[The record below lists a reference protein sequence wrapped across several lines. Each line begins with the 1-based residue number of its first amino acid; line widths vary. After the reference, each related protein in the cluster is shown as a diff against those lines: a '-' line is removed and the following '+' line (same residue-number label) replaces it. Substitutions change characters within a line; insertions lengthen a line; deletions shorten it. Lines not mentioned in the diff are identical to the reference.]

1 MRIDN
6 HFKKIVSFKEMK
18 SMEKIAIDSGKTE
31 SDLINNAG
39 KEIAKYIKK
48 NFIEE
53 KKILFI
59 LGKGNNAKDG
69 YIAFKQLLKSK
80 YKINILLVFKDSDYK
95 SWNYDL
101 NKYASKIYYLNDEL
115 NTVQTLINDAE
126 ILIDGIF
133 GIGLNRNIT
142 GNISKLIK
150 HINYS
155 DKYIISIDVP
165 SGLSSIYKQKNNNT
179 NTIIA
184 NETLCIS
191 GIKDCCLSINGHK
204 YSNKLINLDIGIT
217 KYPKNYKYKF
227 LINPQSAFN
236 LIPKK
241 DTYGDKRLSGE
252 TLIVGGSK
260 KYPGS
265 ILMAASATLNTG
277 VGLLSLGIPLSIYDV
292 IAGKIPEA
300 TLDTINNNN
309 NEFISKDNI
318 KYLFENKKRIN
329 SLLIG
334 CGMESNNTTQASVDF
349 LLKNISNHFK
359 YLNGIVIDADGLNNL
374 SKINKWWQYK
384 LPENTIITPH
394 VREMS
399 RLTGLSVSE
408 INKNPIKILETY
420 TKLWNVTI
428 VLKGPLTFIGN
439 RTKKYISN
447 KPNPGLAKGGTG
459 DVLAGVISS
468 FLAQGLN
475 SEDSTILAVSLISES
490 GEISKEKYGIH
501 GSTASK
507 LINNISKIINQNN

>member
-1 MRIDN
+1 MKIDN
-6 HFKKIVSFKEMK
+6 YFEKIVTYEEMK
-18 SMEKIAIDSGKTE
+18 SMEKFTIDKGKSE
-31 SDLINNAG
+31 STLINNAG
-39 KEIAKYIKK
+39 NEIATYIKN
-48 NFIEE
+48 NFTKE
-53 KKILFI
+53 KEILFI

-69 YIAFKQLLKSK
+69 YIAFTQLLKSK
-80 YKINILLVFKDSDYK
+80 YKINILFVFKDSDYN
-95 SWNYDL
+95 SWDYDLQKYANKLYDL
-101 NKYASKIYYLNDEL
+101 NNFDNVKK
-115 NTVQTLINDAE
+115 
-126 ILIDGIF
+126 LIDDTKIIIDGMF
-133 GIGLNRNIT
+133 GIGLNKNIT
-142 GNISKLIK
+142 GNISQLIK
-150 HINYS
+150 YINS
-155 DKYIISIDVP
+155 SNKYVLSIDVP
-165 SGLSSIYKQKNNNT
+165 SGLSSEYEQKNNYT

-184 NETLCIS
+184 SETLCIS
-191 GIKDCCLSINGHK
+191 GIKDCCLTINGHK

-217 KYPKNYKYKF
+217 EYPKNYKYKF
-227 LINPQSAFN
+227 LINPQSAFK

-265 ILMAASATLNTG
+265 ILMAASASLETG
-277 VGLLSLGIPLSIYDV
+277 VGLLSLAIPLSIYDV

-300 TLDTINNNN
+300 TLDTIKNNQ
-309 NEFISKDNI
+309 EFISKDNI
-318 KYLFENKKRIN
+318 KHLFENKKRIN

-334 CGMESNNTTQASVDF
+334 CGMESNNTTQTSVKF

-374 SKINKWWQYK
+374 SKINEWWKYK
-384 LPENTIITPH
+384 LPKNTIITPH

-399 RLTGLSVSE
+399 RLTGLSINE
-408 INKNPIKILETY
+408 INKNPIEILETY

-439 RTKKYISN
+439 THKKYMLN

-459 DVLAGVISS
+459 DILAGVINS

-475 SEDSTILAVSLISES
+475 AEHSTILAVSLISES
-490 GEISKEKYGIH
+490 GELSKEKYGIH

-507 LINNISKIINQNN
+507 LINSISKLINQNN

>member
-1 MRIDN
+1 MKIDN
-6 HFKKIVSFKEMK
+6 YFEKIVTYEEMK
-18 SMEKIAIDSGKTE
+18 SMEKFTIDKGKSE
-31 SDLINNAG
+31 STLINNAG
-39 KEIAKYIKK
+39 NEIAAYIKN
-48 NFIEE
+48 NFTKE
-53 KKILFI
+53 KEILFI

-69 YIAFKQLLKSK
+69 YIAFTQLLKSK
-80 YKINILLVFKDSDYK
+80 YKINILFVFKDSDYK

-101 NKYASKIYYLNDEL
+101 QKYANQLYYLNNFD
-115 NTVQTLINDAE
+115 NVKK
-126 ILIDGIF
+126 LIDDTKIIIDGMF
-133 GIGLNRNIT
+133 GIGLNKNIT
-142 GNISKLIK
+142 GNISQLIK
-150 HINYS
+150 YINS
-155 DKYIISIDVP
+155 SNKYVLSIDVP
-165 SGLSSIYKQKNNNT
+165 SGLSSEYEQKNNYT

-184 NETLCIS
+184 SETLCIS
-191 GIKDCCLSINGHK
+191 GIKDCCLTINGHK
-204 YSNKLINLDIGIT
+204 YSNKLINLNIGIT
-217 KYPKNYKYKF
+217 EYPKNYKYKF
-227 LINPQSAFN
+227 LINPQSAFK

-265 ILMAASATLNTG
+265 ILMAASASLETG
-277 VGLLSLGIPLSIYDV
+277 VGLLSLAIPLSIYDV

-300 TLDTINNNN
+300 TLDTIKNNQ
-309 NEFISKDNI
+309 EFISKDNI
-318 KYLFENKKRIN
+318 KHLFENKKRIN

-334 CGMESNNTTQASVDF
+334 CGMESNNTTQTSVKF

-374 SKINKWWQYK
+374 SKINEWWKYK
-384 LPENTIITPH
+384 LPKNTIITPH

-399 RLTGLSVSE
+399 RLTGLSINE
-408 INKNPIKILETY
+408 INKNPIEILETY

-439 RTKKYISN
+439 THKKYMLN

-459 DVLAGVISS
+459 DILAGVINS

-475 SEDSTILAVSLISES
+475 AEHSTILAVSLISES
-490 GEISKEKYGIH
+490 GELSKEKYGIH

-507 LINNISKIINQNN
+507 LINGISKLIHQNN

>member
-1 MRIDN
+1 MKIDN
-6 HFKKIVSFKEMK
+6 YFEKIVTYEEMK
-18 SMEKIAIDSGKTE
+18 SMEKFTIDKGKSE
-31 SDLINNAG
+31 STLIKNAG
-39 KEIAKYIKK
+39 NEIATYIKN
-48 NFIEE
+48 NFTKE
-53 KKILFI
+53 KEILFI

-69 YIAFKQLLKSK
+69 YVAFTQLLKSK
-80 YKINILLVFKDSDYK
+80 YKINILFVFKNSDYN
-95 SWNYDL
+95 SWDYNLQKYTNKLYDL
-101 NKYASKIYYLNDEL
+101 NNFDNVKK
-115 NTVQTLINDAE
+115 
-126 ILIDGIF
+126 LIDDTKIIIDGMF
-133 GIGLNRNIT
+133 GIGLNKNIT
-142 GNISKLIK
+142 GNISQLIK
-150 HINYS
+150 YINS
-155 DKYIISIDVP
+155 SKKYVLSIDVP
-165 SGLSSIYKQKNNNT
+165 SGLSSEYEQKNNYT

-184 NETLCIS
+184 SETLCIS
-191 GIKDCCLSINGHK
+191 GIKDCCLTINGHK

-217 KYPKNYKYKF
+217 EYPKSYKYKF
-227 LINPQSAFN
+227 LINPQSAFK

-265 ILMAASATLNTG
+265 ILMAASASLETG
-277 VGLLSLGIPLSIYDV
+277 VGLLSLAIPLSIYDV

-300 TLDTINNNN
+300 TLDTIKNNQ
-309 NEFISKDNI
+309 EFISKDNI
-318 KYLFENKKRIN
+318 KHLFENKKRIN

-334 CGMESNNTTQASVDF
+334 CGMESNNTTQTSVKF

-374 SKINKWWQYK
+374 SKINEWWKYK
-384 LPENTIITPH
+384 LPKNTIITPH

-399 RLTGLSVSE
+399 RLTGLSINK
-408 INKNPIKILETY
+408 INKNPIEILETY

-439 RTKKYISN
+439 THKKYMLN

-459 DVLAGVISS
+459 DILAGVINS

-475 SEDSTILAVSLISES
+475 AEHSTILAVSLISES
-490 GEISKEKYGIH
+490 GELSKEKYGIH

-507 LINNISKIINQNN
+507 LINSISKLINQNN

>member
-1 MRIDN
+1 MKIDN
-6 HFKKIVSFKEMK
+6 YFEKIVTYEEMK
-18 SMEKIAIDSGKTE
+18 SMEKFTIDKGKSE
-31 SDLINNAG
+31 STLIKNAG
-39 KEIAKYIKK
+39 NEIATYIKN
-48 NFIEE
+48 NFTKE
-53 KKILFI
+53 KEILFI

-69 YIAFKQLLKSK
+69 YIAFTQLLKSK
-80 YKINILLVFKDSDYK
+80 YKINILFVFKDSDYK

-101 NKYASKIYYLNDEL
+101 QKYANQIYYLNNFD
-115 NTVQTLINDAE
+115 NVKK
-126 ILIDGIF
+126 LIDDTKIIIDGMF
-133 GIGLNRNIT
+133 GIGLNKNIT
-142 GNISKLIK
+142 GNISQLIK
-150 HINYS
+150 YINS
-155 DKYIISIDVP
+155 SKKYVLSIDVP
-165 SGLSSIYKQKNNNT
+165 SGLSSEYEQKNNYT

-184 NETLCIS
+184 SETLCIS
-191 GIKDCCLSINGHK
+191 GIKDCCLTINGHK

-217 KYPKNYKYKF
+217 EYPKNYKYKF
-227 LINPQSAFN
+227 LINPQSAFK

-265 ILMAASATLNTG
+265 ILMAASASLETG
-277 VGLLSLGIPLSIYDV
+277 VGLLSLAIPLSIYDV

-300 TLDTINNNN
+300 TLDTIKNNQ
-309 NEFISKDNI
+309 EFISKDNI
-318 KYLFENKKRIN
+318 KHLFENKKRIN

-334 CGMESNNTTQASVDF
+334 CGMESNNTTQTSVKF

-374 SKINKWWQYK
+374 SKINEWWKYK
-384 LPENTIITPH
+384 LPKNTIITPH

-399 RLTGLSVSE
+399 RLTGLSINE
-408 INKNPIKILETY
+408 INKNPIEILETY

-439 RTKKYISN
+439 THKKYMLN

-459 DVLAGVISS
+459 DILAGVINS

-475 SEDSTILAVSLISES
+475 AEHSTILAVSLISES
-490 GEISKEKYGIH
+490 GELSKEKYGIH

-507 LINNISKIINQNN
+507 LINGISKLIHQNN

>member
-1 MRIDN
+1 MKIDN
-6 HFKKIVSFKEMK
+6 YFEKIVTYEEMK
-18 SMEKIAIDSGKTE
+18 SMEKFTIDKGKSE
-31 SDLINNAG
+31 STLIKNAG
-39 KEIAKYIKK
+39 NEIATYIKN
-48 NFIEE
+48 NFTKEQE
-53 KKILFI
+53 ILFI

-69 YIAFKQLLKSK
+69 YVAFTQLLKSK
-80 YKINILLVFKDSDYK
+80 YKINILFVFKNSDYN
-95 SWNYDL
+95 SWDYNLQKYTNKLYDL
-101 NKYASKIYYLNDEL
+101 NNFDNVKK
-115 NTVQTLINDAE
+115 
-126 ILIDGIF
+126 LIDDTKIIIDGMF
-133 GIGLNRNIT
+133 GIGLNKNIT
-142 GNISKLIK
+142 GNISQLIK
-150 HINYS
+150 YINS
-155 DKYIISIDVP
+155 SNKYVLSIDVP
-165 SGLSSIYKQKNNNT
+165 SGLSSEYEQKNNYT

-184 NETLCIS
+184 SETLCIS
-191 GIKDCCLSINGHK
+191 GIKDCCLTINGHK

-217 KYPKNYKYKF
+217 EYPKSYKYKF
-227 LINPQSAFN
+227 LINPQSAFK

-265 ILMAASATLNTG
+265 ILMAASASLETG
-277 VGLLSLGIPLSIYDV
+277 VGLLSLAIPLSIYDV

-300 TLDTINNNN
+300 TLDTIKNNQ
-309 NEFISKDNI
+309 EFISKDNI
-318 KYLFENKKRIN
+318 KHLFENKKRIN

-334 CGMESNNTTQASVDF
+334 CGMESNNTTQTSVKF

-374 SKINKWWQYK
+374 SKINEWWKYK
-384 LPENTIITPH
+384 LPKNTIITPH

-399 RLTGLSVSE
+399 RLTGLSINK
-408 INKNPIKILETY
+408 INKNPIEILETY

-439 RTKKYISN
+439 THKKYMLN

-459 DVLAGVISS
+459 DILAGVINS

-475 SEDSTILAVSLISES
+475 AEHSTILAVSLISES
-490 GEISKEKYGIH
+490 GELSKEKYGIH

-507 LINNISKIINQNN
+507 LINGISKLIHQNN

>member
-1 MRIDN
+1 MKIDN
-6 HFKKIVSFKEMK
+6 YFEKIVTYEEMK
-18 SMEKIAIDSGKTE
+18 SMEKFTIDKGKSE
-31 SDLINNAG
+31 STLIKNAG
-39 KEIAKYIKK
+39 NEIATYIKN
-48 NFIEE
+48 NFTKE
-53 KKILFI
+53 KEILFI

-69 YIAFKQLLKSK
+69 YIAFTQLLKSK
-80 YKINILLVFKDSDYK
+80 YKINILFVFKDSDYK

-101 NKYASKIYYLNDEL
+101 QKYANQIYYLNNFD
-115 NTVQTLINDAE
+115 NVKK
-126 ILIDGIF
+126 LIDDTKIIIDGMF
-133 GIGLNRNIT
+133 GIGLNKNIT
-142 GNISKLIK
+142 GNISQLIK
-150 HINYS
+150 YINS
-155 DKYIISIDVP
+155 SNKYVLSIDVP
-165 SGLSSIYKQKNNNT
+165 SGLSSEYEQKNNYT

-184 NETLCIS
+184 SETLCIS
-191 GIKDCCLSINGHK
+191 GIKDCCLTINGHK
-204 YSNKLINLDIGIT
+204 YSNKLINLNIGIT
-217 KYPKNYKYKF
+217 EYPKNYKYKF
-227 LINPQSAFN
+227 LINPQSAFK

-265 ILMAASATLNTG
+265 ILMAASASLETG
-277 VGLLSLGIPLSIYDV
+277 VGLLSLAIPLSIYDV

-300 TLDTINNNN
+300 TLDTIKNNQ
-309 NEFISKDNI
+309 EFISKDNI
-318 KYLFENKKRIN
+318 KHLFENKKRIN

-334 CGMESNNTTQASVDF
+334 CGMESNNTTQTSVKF

-374 SKINKWWQYK
+374 SKINEWWKYK
-384 LPENTIITPH
+384 LPKNTIITPH

-399 RLTGLSVSE
+399 RLTGLSINE
-408 INKNPIKILETY
+408 INKNPIEILETY

-439 RTKKYISN
+439 THKKYMLN

-459 DVLAGVISS
+459 DILAGVINS

-475 SEDSTILAVSLISES
+475 SEHSTILAVSLISES
-490 GEISKEKYGIH
+490 GELSKEKYGIH

-507 LINNISKIINQNN
+507 LINGISKLINQNN

>member
-1 MRIDN
+1 MKIDN
-6 HFKKIVSFKEMK
+6 YFEKIVTYEEMK
-18 SMEKIAIDSGKTE
+18 SMEKFTIDKGKSE
-31 SDLINNAG
+31 STLIKNAG
-39 KEIAKYIKK
+39 NEIATYIKN
-48 NFIEE
+48 NFTKE
-53 KKILFI
+53 KEILFI

-69 YIAFKQLLKSK
+69 YVAFTQLLKSK
-80 YKINILLVFKDSDYK
+80 YKINILFVFKNSDYN
-95 SWNYDL
+95 SWDYNLQKYTNKLYDL
-101 NKYASKIYYLNDEL
+101 NNFDNVKK
-115 NTVQTLINDAE
+115 
-126 ILIDGIF
+126 LIDDTKIIIDGMF
-133 GIGLNRNIT
+133 GIGLNKNIT
-142 GNISKLIK
+142 GNISQLIK
-150 HINYS
+150 YINS
-155 DKYIISIDVP
+155 SKKYVLSIDVP
-165 SGLSSIYKQKNNNT
+165 SGLSSEYEQKNNYT

-184 NETLCIS
+184 SETLCIS
-191 GIKDCCLSINGHK
+191 GIKDCCLTINGHK

-217 KYPKNYKYKF
+217 EYPKSYKYKF
-227 LINPQSAFN
+227 LINPQSAFK

-265 ILMAASATLNTG
+265 ILMAASASLETG
-277 VGLLSLGIPLSIYDV
+277 VGLLSLAIPLSIYDV

-300 TLDTINNNN
+300 TLDTIKNNQ
-309 NEFISKDNI
+309 EFISKDNI
-318 KYLFENKKRIN
+318 KHLFENKKRIN

-334 CGMESNNTTQASVDF
+334 CGMESNNTTQTSVKF

-374 SKINKWWQYK
+374 SKINEWWKYK
-384 LPENTIITPH
+384 LPKNTIITPH

-399 RLTGLSVSE
+399 RLTGLSINK
-408 INKNPIKILETY
+408 INKNPIEILETY

-439 RTKKYISN
+439 THKKYMLN

-459 DVLAGVISS
+459 DILAGVINS

-475 SEDSTILAVSLISES
+475 AEHSTILAVSLISES
-490 GEISKEKYGIH
+490 GELSKEKYGIH

-507 LINNISKIINQNN
+507 LINGISKLIHQNN

>member
-1 MRIDN
+1 MKIDN
-6 HFKKIVSFKEMK
+6 YFEKIVTYEEMK
-18 SMEKIAIDSGKTE
+18 SMEKFTIDKGKSE
-31 SDLINNAG
+31 STLIKNAG
-39 KEIAKYIKK
+39 NEIATYIKN
-48 NFIEE
+48 NFTKE
-53 KKILFI
+53 KEILFI

-69 YIAFKQLLKSK
+69 YIAFTQLLKSK
-80 YKINILLVFKDSDYK
+80 YKINILFVFKNSDYN
-95 SWNYDL
+95 SWDYNLQKYTNKLYDL
-101 NKYASKIYYLNDEL
+101 NNFDNVKK
-115 NTVQTLINDAE
+115 
-126 ILIDGIF
+126 LIDDTKIIIDGMF
-133 GIGLNRNIT
+133 GIGLNKNIT
-142 GNISKLIK
+142 GNISQLIK
-150 HINYS
+150 YINS
-155 DKYIISIDVP
+155 SNKYVLSIDVP
-165 SGLSSIYKQKNNNT
+165 SGLSSEYEQKNNYT

-184 NETLCIS
+184 SETLCIS
-191 GIKDCCLSINGHK
+191 GIKDCCLTINGHK

-217 KYPKNYKYKF
+217 EYPKNYKYKF
-227 LINPQSAFN
+227 LINPQSAFK

-265 ILMAASATLNTG
+265 ILMAASASLETG
-277 VGLLSLGIPLSIYDV
+277 VGLLSLAIPLSIYDV

-300 TLDTINNNN
+300 TLDTIKNNQ
-309 NEFISKDNI
+309 EFISKDNI
-318 KYLFENKKRIN
+318 KHLFENKKRIN

-334 CGMESNNTTQASVDF
+334 CGMESNNTTQTSVKF

-374 SKINKWWQYK
+374 SKINEWWKYK
-384 LPENTIITPH
+384 LPKNTIITPH

-399 RLTGLSVSE
+399 RLTGLSINE
-408 INKNPIKILETY
+408 INKNPIEILETY

-439 RTKKYISN
+439 THKKYMLN

-459 DVLAGVISS
+459 DILAGVINS

-475 SEDSTILAVSLISES
+475 AEHSTILAVSLISES
-490 GEISKEKYGIH
+490 GELSKEKYGIH

-507 LINNISKIINQNN
+507 LINGISKLIHQNN

>member
-1 MRIDN
+1 MKIDN
-6 HFKKIVSFKEMK
+6 YFEKIVTYEEMK
-18 SMEKIAIDSGKTE
+18 SMEKFTIDKGKSE
-31 SDLINNAG
+31 STLINNAG
-39 KEIAKYIKK
+39 NEIATYIKN
-48 NFIEE
+48 NFTKE
-53 KKILFI
+53 KEILFI

-69 YIAFKQLLKSK
+69 YIAFTQLLKSK
-80 YKINILLVFKDSDYK
+80 YKINILFVFKDSDYN
-95 SWNYDL
+95 SWDYDLQKYANKLYDL
-101 NKYASKIYYLNDEL
+101 NNFDNVKK
-115 NTVQTLINDAE
+115 
-126 ILIDGIF
+126 LIDDTKIIIDGMF
-133 GIGLNRNIT
+133 GIGLNKNIT
-142 GNISKLIK
+142 GNISQLIK
-150 HINYS
+150 YINS
-155 DKYIISIDVP
+155 SNKYVLSIDVP
-165 SGLSSIYKQKNNNT
+165 SGLSSEYEQKNNYT

-184 NETLCIS
+184 SETLCIS
-191 GIKDCCLSINGHK
+191 GIKDCCLTINGHK

-217 KYPKNYKYKF
+217 EYPKNYKYKF
-227 LINPQSAFN
+227 LINPQSAFK

-265 ILMAASATLNTG
+265 ILMAASGSLETG
-277 VGLLSLGIPLSIYDV
+277 VGLLSLAIPLSIYDV

-300 TLDTINNNN
+300 TLDTIKNNQ
-309 NEFISKDNI
+309 EFISKDNI
-318 KYLFENKKRIN
+318 KHLFENKKRIN

-334 CGMESNNTTQASVDF
+334 CGMESNNTTQTSVKF

-374 SKINKWWQYK
+374 SKINEWWKYK
-384 LPENTIITPH
+384 LPKNTIITPH

-399 RLTGLSVSE
+399 RLTGLSISE
-408 INKNPIKILETY
+408 INKNPIEILETY

-439 RTKKYISN
+439 THKKYMLN

-459 DVLAGVISS
+459 DILAGVINS

-475 SEDSTILAVSLISES
+475 AEHSTILAVSLISES
-490 GEISKEKYGIH
+490 GELSKEKYGIH

-507 LINNISKIINQNN
+507 LINSISKLINQNN

>member
-1 MRIDN
+1 MKIDN
-6 HFKKIVSFKEMK
+6 YFEKIVTYEEMK
-18 SMEKIAIDSGKTE
+18 SMEKFTIDKGKSE
-31 SDLINNAG
+31 STLINNAG
-39 KEIAKYIKK
+39 NEIATYIKN
-48 NFIEE
+48 NFTKE
-53 KKILFI
+53 KEILFI

-69 YIAFKQLLKSK
+69 YIAFTQLLKSK
-80 YKINILLVFKDSDYK
+80 YKINILFVFKDSDYK
-95 SWNYDL
+95 SWDYDLQKYKNQLYDL
-101 NKYASKIYYLNDEL
+101 NNFDNVKK
-115 NTVQTLINDAE
+115 
-126 ILIDGIF
+126 LIDDTKIIIDGMF
-133 GIGLNRNIT
+133 GIGLNKNIT
-142 GNISKLIK
+142 GNISQLIK
-150 HINYS
+150 YINS
-155 DKYIISIDVP
+155 SNKYVLSIDVP
-165 SGLSSIYKQKNNNT
+165 SGLSSEYEQKNNYT

-184 NETLCIS
+184 SETLCIS
-191 GIKDCCLSINGHK
+191 GIKDCCLTINGHK

-217 KYPKNYKYKF
+217 EYPKNYKYKF
-227 LINPQSAFN
+227 LINPQSAFK

-265 ILMAASATLNTG
+265 ILMAASASLETG
-277 VGLLSLGIPLSIYDV
+277 VGLLSLAIPLSIYDV

-300 TLDTINNNN
+300 TLDTIKNNQ
-309 NEFISKDNI
+309 EFISKDNI
-318 KYLFENKKRIN
+318 KHLFENKKRIN

-334 CGMESNNTTQASVDF
+334 CGMESNNTTQTSVKF

-374 SKINKWWQYK
+374 SKINEWWKYK
-384 LPENTIITPH
+384 LPKNTIITPH

-399 RLTGLSVSE
+399 RLTGLSINE
-408 INKNPIKILETY
+408 INKNPIEILETY

-439 RTKKYISN
+439 THKKYVLN

-459 DVLAGVISS
+459 DILAGVINS

-475 SEDSTILAVSLISES
+475 AEHSTILAVSLISES
-490 GEISKEKYGIH
+490 GELSKEKYGIH

-507 LINNISKIINQNN
+507 LINGISKLIHQNN

>member
-1 MRIDN
+1 MKIDN
-6 HFKKIVSFKEMK
+6 YFEKIVTYEEMK
-18 SMEKIAIDSGKTE
+18 SMEKFTIDKGKSE
-31 SDLINNAG
+31 STLIKNAG
-39 KEIAKYIKK
+39 NEIATYIKN
-48 NFIEE
+48 NFTKEQE
-53 KKILFI
+53 ILFI

-69 YIAFKQLLKSK
+69 YVAFTQLLKSK
-80 YKINILLVFKDSDYK
+80 YKINILFVFKDSDYN
-95 SWNYDL
+95 SWDCNLQKYTNKLYDL
-101 NKYASKIYYLNDEL
+101 NNFDNVKK
-115 NTVQTLINDAE
+115 
-126 ILIDGIF
+126 LIDDTKIIIDGMF
-133 GIGLNRNIT
+133 GIGLNKNIT
-142 GNISKLIK
+142 GNISQLIK
-150 HINYS
+150 YINS
-155 DKYIISIDVP
+155 SNKYVLSIDVP
-165 SGLSSIYKQKNNNT
+165 SGLSSEYEQKNNYT

-184 NETLCIS
+184 SETLCIS
-191 GIKDCCLSINGHK
+191 GIKDCCLTINGHK

-217 KYPKNYKYKF
+217 EYPKNYKYKF
-227 LINPQSAFN
+227 LINPQSTFK

-265 ILMAASATLNTG
+265 ILMAASASLETG
-277 VGLLSLGIPLSIYDV
+277 VGLLSLAIPLSIYDV

-300 TLDTINNNN
+300 TLDTIKNNQ
-309 NEFISKDNI
+309 EFISKDNI
-318 KYLFENKKRIN
+318 KHLFENKKRIN

-334 CGMESNNTTQASVDF
+334 CGMESNNTTQTSVKF

-374 SKINKWWQYK
+374 SKINEWWKYK
-384 LPENTIITPH
+384 LPKNTIITPH

-399 RLTGLSVSE
+399 RLTGLSINE
-408 INKNPIKILETY
+408 INKNPIEILETY

-439 RTKKYISN
+439 THKKYMLN

-459 DVLAGVISS
+459 DILAGVINS

-475 SEDSTILAVSLISES
+475 AEHSTILAVSLISES
-490 GEISKEKYGIH
+490 GELSKEKYGIH

-507 LINNISKIINQNN
+507 LINSISKLINQNN

>member
-1 MRIDN
+1 
-6 HFKKIVSFKEMK
+6 VTYEEMK
-18 SMEKIAIDSGKTE
+18 SMEKFTIDKGKSE
-31 SDLINNAG
+31 STLIKNAG
-39 KEIAKYIKK
+39 NEIATYIKN
-48 NFIEE
+48 NFTKE
-53 KKILFI
+53 KEILFI

-69 YIAFKQLLKSK
+69 YIAFTQLLKSK
-80 YKINILLVFKDSDYK
+80 YKINILFVFKDSDYK

-101 NKYASKIYYLNDEL
+101 QKYANQLYYLNNFD
-115 NTVQTLINDAE
+115 NVKK
-126 ILIDGIF
+126 LIDATKIIIDGMF
-133 GIGLNRNIT
+133 GIGLNKNIT
-142 GNISKLIK
+142 GNISQLIK
-150 HINYS
+150 YINS
-155 DKYIISIDVP
+155 SKKYVLSIDVP
-165 SGLSSIYKQKNNNT
+165 SGLSSEYEQKNNYT

-184 NETLCIS
+184 SETLCIS
-191 GIKDCCLSINGHK
+191 GIKDCCLTINGHK

-217 KYPKNYKYKF
+217 EYPKNYKYKF
-227 LINPQSAFN
+227 LINPQSAFK

-265 ILMAASATLNTG
+265 ILMAASASLETG
-277 VGLLSLGIPLSIYDV
+277 VGLLSLAIPLSIYDV

-300 TLDTINNNN
+300 TLDTIKNNQ
-309 NEFISKDNI
+309 EFISKDNI
-318 KYLFENKKRIN
+318 KHLFENKKRIN

-334 CGMESNNTTQASVDF
+334 CGMESNNTTQTSVKF

-374 SKINKWWQYK
+374 SKINEWWKYK
-384 LPENTIITPH
+384 LPKNTIITPH

-399 RLTGLSVSE
+399 RLTGLSINE
-408 INKNPIKILETY
+408 INKNPIEILETY

-439 RTKKYISN
+439 THKKYMLN

-459 DVLAGVISS
+459 DILAGVINS

-475 SEDSTILAVSLISES
+475 AEHSTILAVSLISES
-490 GEISKEKYGIH
+490 GELSKEKYGIH

-507 LINNISKIINQNN
+507 LINSISKLINQNN

>member
-1 MRIDN
+1 MKIDN
-6 HFKKIVSFKEMK
+6 YFEKIVTYEEMK
-18 SMEKIAIDSGKTE
+18 SMEKFTIDKGKSE
-31 SDLINNAG
+31 STLIKNAG
-39 KEIAKYIKK
+39 NEIATYIKN
-48 NFIEE
+48 NFTKE
-53 KKILFI
+53 KEILFI

-69 YIAFKQLLKSK
+69 YIAFTQLLKSK
-80 YKINILLVFKDSDYK
+80 YKINILFVFKNSDYN
-95 SWNYDL
+95 SWDYNLQKYTNKLYDL
-101 NKYASKIYYLNDEL
+101 NNFDNVKK
-115 NTVQTLINDAE
+115 
-126 ILIDGIF
+126 LIDDTKIIIDGMF
-133 GIGLNRNIT
+133 GIGLNKNIT
-142 GNISKLIK
+142 GNISQLIK
-150 HINYS
+150 YINS
-155 DKYIISIDVP
+155 SKKYVLSIDVP
-165 SGLSSIYKQKNNNT
+165 SGLSSEYEQKNNYT

-184 NETLCIS
+184 SETLCIS
-191 GIKDCCLSINGHK
+191 GIKDCCLTINGHK

-217 KYPKNYKYKF
+217 EYPKSYKYKF
-227 LINPQSAFN
+227 LINPQSAFK

-265 ILMAASATLNTG
+265 ILMAASASLETG
-277 VGLLSLGIPLSIYDV
+277 VGLLSLAIPLSIYDV

-300 TLDTINNNN
+300 TLDTIKNNQ
-309 NEFISKDNI
+309 EFISKDNI
-318 KYLFENKKRIN
+318 KHLFENKKRIN

-334 CGMESNNTTQASVDF
+334 CGMESNNTTQTSVKF

-374 SKINKWWQYK
+374 SKINEWWKYK
-384 LPENTIITPH
+384 LPKNTIITPH

-399 RLTGLSVSE
+399 RLTGLSINK
-408 INKNPIKILETY
+408 INKNPIEILETY

-439 RTKKYISN
+439 THKKYMLN

-459 DVLAGVISS
+459 DILAGVINS

-475 SEDSTILAVSLISES
+475 AEHSTILAVSLISES
-490 GEISKEKYGIH
+490 GELSKEKYGIH

-507 LINNISKIINQNN
+507 LINSISKLINQNN

>member
-1 MRIDN
+1 MKIDN
-6 HFKKIVSFKEMK
+6 YFEKIVTYEEMK
-18 SMEKIAIDSGKTE
+18 SMEKFTIDKGKSE
-31 SDLINNAG
+31 STLIKNAG
-39 KEIAKYIKK
+39 NEIATYIKN
-48 NFIEE
+48 NFTKE
-53 KKILFI
+53 KEILFI

-69 YIAFKQLLKSK
+69 YIAFTQLLKSK
-80 YKINILLVFKDSDYK
+80 YKINILFVFKDSDYN
-95 SWNYDL
+95 SWDCNLQKYTNKLYDL
-101 NKYASKIYYLNDEL
+101 NNFDNVKK
-115 NTVQTLINDAE
+115 
-126 ILIDGIF
+126 LIDDTKIIIDGMF
-133 GIGLNRNIT
+133 GIGLNKNIT
-142 GNISKLIK
+142 GNISQLIK
-150 HINYS
+150 YINS
-155 DKYIISIDVP
+155 SNKYVLSIDVP
-165 SGLSSIYKQKNNNT
+165 SGLSSEYEQKNNYT

-184 NETLCIS
+184 SETLCIS
-191 GIKDCCLSINGHK
+191 GIKDCCLTINGHK

-217 KYPKNYKYKF
+217 EYPKNYKYKF
-227 LINPQSAFN
+227 LINPQSAFK

-265 ILMAASATLNTG
+265 ILMAASASLETG
-277 VGLLSLGIPLSIYDV
+277 VGLLSLAIPLSIYDV

-300 TLDTINNNN
+300 TLDTIKNNQ
-309 NEFISKDNI
+309 EFISKDNI
-318 KYLFENKKRIN
+318 KHLFENKKRIN

-334 CGMESNNTTQASVDF
+334 CGMESNNTTQTSVKF

-374 SKINKWWQYK
+374 SKINEWWKYK
-384 LPENTIITPH
+384 LPKNTIITPH

-399 RLTGLSVSE
+399 RLTGLSISE
-408 INKNPIKILETY
+408 INKNPIEILETY

-439 RTKKYISN
+439 THKKYMLN

-459 DVLAGVISS
+459 DILAGVINS

-475 SEDSTILAVSLISES
+475 AEHSTILAVSLISES
-490 GEISKEKYGIH
+490 GELSKEKYGIH

-507 LINNISKIINQNN
+507 LINGISKLIHQNN